1 MNTQK
6 WSWLLSQLVK
16 NVSLFFVKWFMF
28 SLRVVL
34 LNYFREVTR
43 GLDKIGKYARNN
55 AIKIL
60 LRAGACQLEKM

>member
-1 MNTQK
+1 M
-6 WSWLLSQLVK
+6 K

-43 GLDKIGKYARNN
+43 GLDKIGKVC
-55 AIKIL
+55 K
-60 LRAGACQLEKM
+60 K